1 MVGPKVARA
10 GDMVTLKRDAVTA
23 TVIAAAIDVHRHL
36 GPGLMESV
44 YKKCLHYELL
54 QRSLQVEAEVPVPVI
69 FKSVHL
75 DCGFRLDMV
84 VDSRLIVEVKSV
96 ERLLPVHSAQVITY
110 LRLTAAQQAL
120 LINFNGSTLIE
131 GLKSFLGGNPS
142 SH

>member
-1 MVGPKVARA
+1 
-10 GDMVTLKRDAVTA
+10 
-23 TVIAAAIDVHRHL
+23 
-36 GPGLMESV
+36 MESV